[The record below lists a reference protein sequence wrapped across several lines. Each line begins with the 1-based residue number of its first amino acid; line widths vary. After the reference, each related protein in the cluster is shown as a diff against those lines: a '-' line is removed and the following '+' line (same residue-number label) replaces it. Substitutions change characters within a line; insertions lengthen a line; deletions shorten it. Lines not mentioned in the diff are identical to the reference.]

1 MHGEKSHPILSEL
14 LPLSVHV
21 LSITGASFTAAALS
35 IAPSTISS
43 LTATSI
49 RWSSSST
56 GSGCWSIMG
65 TLCFLDHWLIYDH
78 QHHMG
83 LLIMERR
90 ELASKYEQVKTLA
103 ESSELMHKHDSAMTK
118 SALTEA
124 RQREETKEQWDAYKS
139 VIDSCSKLRSEKW
152 IEQASEPNKEAVIKA
167 LLGAK
172 EAMLGIRYH
181 MRLMGEAAGVP
192 IEPEPQT
199 KLLDATLNLEGV
211 LLAGVPGA
219 GGFDAVFAVTFG
231 DSSSNVM
238 KTWSSLN
245 VLALLVKE
253 DPCGVSLESVDPR
266 TNEITSAVSSI
277 HIE

>member
-1 MHGEKSHPILSEL
+1 
-14 LPLSVHV
+14 
-21 LSITGASFTAAALS
+21 
-35 IAPSTISS
+35 
-43 LTATSI
+43 
-49 RWSSSST
+49 
-56 GSGCWSIMG
+56 
-65 TLCFLDHWLIYDH
+65 
-78 QHHMG
+78 MG
-83 LLIMERR
+83 LLIMEIR
-90 ELASKYEQVKTLA
+90 ELASKYKQVKTLA

-124 RQREETKEQWDAYKS
+124 RQHEESLKKTVRGKFA
-139 VIDSCSKLRSEKW
+139 W

-192 IEPEPQT
+192 IEPESQT

-211 LLAGVPGA
+211 LLAGVPGV
-219 GGFDAVFAVTFG
+219 GGFDAVFAVTLG
-231 DSSSNVM
+231 DSSSNVT

-253 DPCGVSLESVDPR
+253 DPCGVSLESADPR
-266 TNEITSAVSSI
+266 TNEITSAISSI

>member
-1 MHGEKSHPILSEL
+1 
-14 LPLSVHV
+14 
-21 LSITGASFTAAALS
+21 
-35 IAPSTISS
+35 
-43 LTATSI
+43 
-49 RWSSSST
+49 
-56 GSGCWSIMG
+56 MG

-253 DPCGVSLESVDPR
+253 DPCGVSLESSPSSPPWSREEVEAIKRIAEYVAQLKKSWER
-266 TNEITSAVSSI
+266 TW
-277 HIE
+277 

>member
-1 MHGEKSHPILSEL
+1 
-14 LPLSVHV
+14 
-21 LSITGASFTAAALS
+21 
-35 IAPSTISS
+35 
-43 LTATSI
+43 
-49 RWSSSST
+49 
-56 GSGCWSIMG
+56 MG

-124 RQREETKEQWDAYKS
+124 RQREESLKKTRRTEFSLPPLMTLLLGEPGTGGSSTPSMEQWDAYKS

-152 IEQASEPNKEAVIKA
+152 IEQAFEPNKKAVIKA

-192 IEPEPQT
+192 IKPESQI

-211 LLAGVPGA
+211 LLAGVPEA
-219 GGFDAVFAVTFG
+219 GGFDVVFPVTLG
-231 DSSSNVM
+231 DSSSNVT

-253 DPCGVSLESVDPR
+253 DPCGVSLESADPR

-277 HIE
+277 HIEKFIVNIVYF